1 MLVITKANFNRMI
14 FLNSL
19 KIKLIA
25 SVKDII
31 IIKNLKT
38 MEFYK
43 IFKMI
48 KDRINQLIYIPI
60 EVIKIILLIS
70 KIYNKK

>member
-1 MLVITKANFNRMI
+1 MI

-31 IIKNLKT
+31 IIKNLKI

-48 KDRINQLIYIPI
+48 KDHINQLIYIPI
-60 EVIKIILLIS
+60 EVIKIVLPIC

>member
-60 EVIKIILLIS
+60 EVIKIILFIS

>member
-48 KDRINQLIYIPI
+48 KDHINQLIYIHI
-60 EVIKIILLIS
+60 ELIKIILLIS

>member
-1 MLVITKANFNRMI
+1 MLVITKANFNHMI

-48 KDRINQLIYIPI
+48 KDHINQLIYIPI
-60 EVIKIILLIS
+60 EVIKIVLPIS

>member
-1 MLVITKANFNRMI
+1 MLVITKANFNLMI

-19 KIKLIA
+19 KINLIA
-25 SVKDII
+25 LVKDII

-48 KDRINQLIYIPI
+48 KVRINQLIYILI

>member
-1 MLVITKANFNRMI
+1 MLVITKANFNHMI

-48 KDRINQLIYIPI
+48 KDRINKLIYIPI

>member
-1 MLVITKANFNRMI
+1 MLVITKANFNHMI